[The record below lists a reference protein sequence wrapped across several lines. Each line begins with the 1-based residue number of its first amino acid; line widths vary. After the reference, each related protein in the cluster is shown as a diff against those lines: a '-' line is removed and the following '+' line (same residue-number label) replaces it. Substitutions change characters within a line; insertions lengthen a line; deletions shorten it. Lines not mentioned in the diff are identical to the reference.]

1 MGRARGPSSTILTMP
16 VLQIS
21 RQPDALSWFDAPSG
35 KPLLLAE
42 QPGIEAA
49 LVARP
54 AQQPW
59 LWVGPTPS
67 RLPGADALPPRSLAL
82 GRLGEQFAGSLR
94 CGLPLPL
101 PNESIGNIILQH
113 ALDDGNEA
121 LLDECER
128 VLEPGGRVWL
138 FTLNAWSPYRA
149 RWRRSGLVVRD
160 VNAWHKRLRRIG
172 LQPCGREVSHLGPV
186 WRPSAGTAHSAT
198 PDRLRAVCL
207 LEAEKRAVALIPP
220 AAVKRQWRPAG
231 AAPA

>member
-1 MGRARGPSSTILTMP
+1 MP

-21 RQPDALSWFDAPSG
+21 RQPDALSWFDTLPG
-35 KPLLLAE
+35 QPLLLAE
-42 QPGIEAA
+42 QPSIQAA
-49 LVARP
+49 LIARP

-59 LWVGPTPS
+59 LWLGPSASSLPDPANLPS
-67 RLPGADALPPRSLAL
+67 RTLVL
-82 GRLGEQFAGSLR
+82 GRLGGQFAGSLR

-113 ALDDGNEA
+113 ALDDGSDA

-128 VLEPGGRVWL
+128 VLEPGGRLWL

-160 VNAWHKRLRRIG
+160 VNAWHTRLRSIG
-172 LQPCGREVSHLGPV
+172 LQPCGREVTHLGPV
-186 WRPSAGTAHSAT
+186 WRPSADTTPSAA

-207 LEAEKRAVALIPP
+207 LETEKRAVALIPP
-220 AAVKRQWRPAG
+220 TPVKRQWRPAG

>member
-1 MGRARGPSSTILTMP
+1 MP
-16 VLQIS
+16 VLPIS
-21 RQPDALSWFDAPSG
+21 RQPDALPWFDTPPG
-35 KPLLLAE
+35 QPLLLAE
-42 QPGIEAA
+42 QPGIQAA
-49 LVARP
+49 LSARP

-59 LWVGPTPS
+59 LWIGPS
-67 RLPGADALPPRSLAL
+67 ASVLPDSASLPPRSLIL
-82 GRLGEQFAGSLR
+82 GRSGSQFAGSLR

-113 ALDDGNEA
+113 ALDDGSDE

-128 VLEPGGRVWL
+128 VLEPGGRLWL

-160 VNAWHKRLRRIG
+160 VNAWHKRLRSIG
-172 LQPCGREVSHLGPV
+172 LQPCGREVTHLGPV
-186 WRPSAGTAHSAT
+186 WRPSAGLAQSAA

-207 LEAEKRAVALIPP
+207 LETEKRAAALIPP
-220 AAVKRQWRPAG
+220 APVKRQWRPAG